1 MNRNMFRLVPS
12 IVAGMPVSEVSR
24 GIGKGGRGRTRA
36 QRRSGLASAALLGV
50 MGPSLVFAAVVA
62 DPSGGAQRPDMKT
75 TANGTDLVNIVA
87 PNAAGLSHNKFSEFS
102 PVGRGVVLNNS
113 VQPGESQIGGMAVQ
127 NPNLM
132 QPATRAL
139 LEVTQQRSALQGT
152 LEAFGGKLDVVV
164 ANQHGV
170 TINGLT
176 TLNVGRLG
184 VTTGQVLP
192 QADGTLRFG
201 VTQGDVLIDHGGID
215 TTGLNMFDVV
225 SRSIVVTGPI
235 SDSSGVG
242 ADVRLVAG
250 MNTYDPRTG
259 QYEATAP
266 DGAKAPASGI
276 SGGALGAMYGRHIVL
291 ASTESGVGVRHDGA
305 ITSMN
310 DIRVNANGE
319 VTLGGPLRAARQVT
333 IEASQAGSSASV
345 QDVSA
350 DGAVIVSAG
359 GHVAVNGAA
368 AAGADVV
375 LRGDSVRAGQLNAQG
390 DAWVEAQGR
399 VVINGAV
406 TAGQDVV
413 LQGSRVTAGQMS
425 AQRDVLVLAADEVKF
440 NGPVNAQRDVLVD
453 AEGDVVG
460 SEWVKVGRNVQ
471 AGAAANPAGAVEV
484 EDMQQLKAQGDVAN
498 RRRVKAGQNEQVG
511 TAAKLPA
518 AGGQT
523 AALTEP
529 TREVEVGGDW
539 LSRSD
544 GAPGMPTTLSGA
556 IEQVIS
562 DDPTTESAQSARSTA
577 TAGGHSGSFIRLG
590 DSHIAKLTT
599 PREAE
604 TYVTYRGLLRGVVP
618 DTVSLE
624 GGNELPGVTSRQKRA
639 LQELREWANWNDKRV
654 IVMQALG
661 AKIRTEDKI
670 ELDIKIG
677 ASTVSRT
684 ELIRSGSTRLQ
695 AMSKKARLTTADLLR
710 RSRSLVGD
718 DRGYT
723 LAGRTIGGIALDA
736 KSSRNSVGRSSE
748 SRIREMLDC
757 SPDTRWQNAQH
768 LLGQLKTI
776 RQTMMELPLTF
787 VASSVLISIDK
798 RNPENSV
805 ARLID
810 LAHPVLPSENDDY
823 EKVNRRFENGLN
835 KLITL
840 FEQVEK

>member
-1 MNRNMFRLVPS
+1 MFRLVPS

-24 GIGKGGRGRTRA
+24 GIGKGGRGKTRA
-36 QRRSGLASAALLGV
+36 QRRSGLASAALLGM

-62 DPSGGAQRPDMKT
+62 DPNGGAQRPDMTT

-113 VQPGESQIGGMAVQ
+113 VQPGESQIGGQAMR
-127 NPNLM
+127 NPNLT
-132 QPATRAL
+132 QPAKAAL

-192 QADGTLRFG
+192 QADGTLRVG

-215 TTGLNMFDVV
+215 TKGLNMFDVV
-225 SRSIVVTGPI
+225 SRNIVVTGPI

-259 QYEATAP
+259 QDAATAP
-266 DGAKAPASGI
+266 DGAKAPALGI

-310 DIRVNANGE
+310 DIQVNANGE

-359 GHVAVNGAA
+359 GHVAINGAA

-375 LRGDSVRAGQLNAQG
+375 LL
-390 DAWVEAQGR
+390 
-399 VVINGAV
+399 
-406 TAGQDVV
+406 
-413 LQGSRVTAGQMS
+413 GSRVTAGQMS
-425 AQRDVLVLAADEVKF
+425 AQRDVLVMAADEVKF

-453 AEGDVVG
+453 AQGDVAG
-460 SEWVKVGRNVQ
+460 SEWVKAGRNVQ

-556 IEQVIS
+556 SEQVIS
-562 DDPTTESAQSARSTA
+562 DDPTMESAQSARSTA

-604 TYVTYRGLLRGVVP
+604 TYVRYRGLLRGVVP

-624 GGNELPGVTSRQKRA
+624 GGNELPGVTFRQKRA

-776 RQTMMELPLTF
+776 RQTMIELPLTF